1 MRLEDSILL
10 KVVNL
15 RKYFEIKR
23 GLFSKPLMV
32 KAVDG
37 VSFELGK
44 GEAISLVGESGSGK
58 TTLAKT
64 ILRLYEPT
72 DGTLIFNGKD
82 ITHLNAKNLMW
93 YRKTVQLVQQ
103 DPFGSL
109 PYFLTIREILEE
121 PLRIHKIGD
130 ERSRD
135 ELVYKALENVRLLP
149 AEDFLPKYPHM
160 ISGGQAQR
168 VAIAR
173 ALILQPELI
182 VADEPVSMLD
192 ASVRV
197 EILMLLRELQE
208 NRKISFI
215 YVTHDLSTSRYF
227 SDKIF
232 IMYAGHIVEKAATLE
247 ILREPLHPYTIALF
261 EAIPDPDPS
270 NVRRRRK
277 TPVGEPPSLLDPPL
291 GCRFHPR
298 CPHAKDICRKKEPPE
313 VEVSKL
319 HTVKCWLFAQE
330 DSEGG
335 A

>member
-232 IMYAGHIVEKAATLE
+232 IMYAGHMVEKAATLE
-247 ILREPLHPYTIALF
+247 ILREPLHPYTTALF

-270 NVRRRRK
+270 NIRRRRK
-277 TPVGEPPSLLDPPL
+277 TPVGEPPSLLDPPP

-313 VEVSKL
+313 VEVSEQ
-319 HTVKCWLFAQE
+319 HTVKCWLFAQ
-330 DSEGG
+330 DSEGV

>member
-1 MRLEDSILL
+1 LMNDALL
-10 KVVNL
+10 KVMDL

-23 GLFSKPLMV
+23 GLFSKSLVV

-37 VSFELGK
+37 VSFQLSK
-44 GEAISLVGESGSGK
+44 GEAVSLVGESGSGK
-58 TTLAKT
+58 TTLGKT

-72 DGTLIFNGKD
+72 QGALVFKGKD
-82 ITHLNAKNLMW
+82 ITHLDAKNLLW
-93 YRKTVQLVQQ
+93 YRRAAQLIQQ

-121 PLRIHKIGD
+121 PLKIHKIGD
-130 ERSRD
+130 ERSRG
-135 ELVYKALENVRLLP
+135 EMVYKVLENVRLLP

-192 ASVRV
+192 ASVRI
-197 EILMLLRELQE
+197 EILTLLRELQE

-215 YVTHDLSTSRYF
+215 YITHDLSTTRYF

-232 IMYAGHIVEKAATLE
+232 IMYGGHIVEKADTQM
-247 ILREPLHPYTIALF
+247 ILKEPLHPYTKALF
-261 EAIPDPDPS
+261 EAIPDLDPS
-270 NVRRRRK
+270 NVKRRRK
-277 TPVGEPPSLLDPPL
+277 TPPGEPPSLLDPPP

-298 CPHAKDICRKKEPPE
+298 CPHAMDVCRREEPPE
-313 VEVSKL
+313 VEASETHK
-319 HTVKCWLFAQE
+319 VKCWLYSQKNPKGVA
-330 DSEGG
+330 
-335 A
+335 

>member
-1 MRLEDSILL
+1 MEDSILL
-10 KVVNL
+10 KVVDL

-23 GLFSKPLMV
+23 GLFSKPLVV

-37 VSFELGK
+37 VSFELK
-44 GEAISLVGESGSGK
+44 EGEAISLVGESGSGK

-72 DGTLIFNGKD
+72 DGTLFFNGKD
-82 ITHLNAKNLMW
+82 ITHLNTKNLMW

-121 PLRIHKIGD
+121 PLRIHKVGD

-135 ELVYKALENVRLLP
+135 ELVRKALENVRLLP
-149 AEDFLPKYPHM
+149 ADDFLPKYPHM

-173 ALILQPELI
+173 ALILQPKLI

-208 NRKISFI
+208 NKKISFI

-232 IMYAGHIVEKAATLE
+232 IMYAGHMVEKADTQE
-247 ILREPLHPYTIALF
+247 ILREPLHPYTKALF
-261 EAIPDPDPS
+261 EAIPDPDPL
-270 NVRRRRK
+270 NVKRRRK
-277 TPVGEPPSLLDPPL
+277 TPAGEPPSLLDPPP

-298 CPHAKDICRKKEPPE
+298 CPHAKDVCRRKEPPE
-313 VEVSKL
+313 VKVSEL
-319 HTVKCWLFAQE
+319 HTVKCWLFSQ
-330 DSEGG
+330 DSEGAG
-335 A
+335 

>member
-1 MRLEDSILL
+1 MEDSILL

-15 RKYFEIKR
+15 RKYFEIKH
-23 GLFSKPLMV
+23 GLFSKPLVV

-37 VSFELGK
+37 VSFELRK

-58 TTLAKT
+58 TTLGKT
-64 ILRLYEPT
+64 ILRLYEST
-72 DGTLIFNGKD
+72 EGNLFFNGKD
-82 ITHLNAKNLMW
+82 ITRLNAKNLMW
-93 YRKTVQLVQQ
+93 YRKAVQLIQQ

-109 PYFLTIREILEE
+109 PYFLTIQEILEE
-121 PLRIHKIGD
+121 PLRVHKIGD
-130 ERSRD
+130 KKSRD
-135 ELVYKALENVRLLP
+135 ELVRKALENVRLLP
-149 AEDFLPKYPHM
+149 ADDFLPKYPHM

-208 NRKISFI
+208 NKKISFI

-232 IMYAGHIVEKAATLE
+232 IMYAGHIIEKADTQE
-247 ILREPLHPYTIALF
+247 ILREPLHPYTKALF
-261 EAIPDPDPS
+261 EAIPDPDPL
-270 NVRRRRK
+270 NVKRRRK
-277 TPVGEPPSLLDPPL
+277 TPTGEPPSLIDPPP

-298 CPHAKDICRKKEPPE
+298 CPHAKDICRRKEPPE
-313 VEVSKL
+313 VKVSEL
-319 HTVKCWLFAQE
+319 HAVKCWLFSQE
-330 DSEGG
+330 DSKGVG
-335 A
+335 